1 VGQYLTQIALYRL
14 AGSVVCGLGTGE
26 VAAFQ
31 DTPLNHLRPLF
42 GVCEF
47 GKGGGLG
54 GSALAPHSYPVDEF
68 TIWTWTLI
76 DSCHCGASSELGDTA
91 KGASGPGVDQGS
103 FPQGADEPLSDSK
116 TLDSP
121 DCAGCLWSP
130 CRRVHTLLNR
140 MYGATPITGSGS
152 IGAGNSDRAHARPL
166 LYAGTQRPQ
175 LQNAADA

>member
-1 VGQYLTQIALYRL
+1 M
-14 AGSVVCGLGTGE
+14 AGGLGTGE

-31 DTPLNHLRPLF
+31 DASLNHLRPLF

-47 GKGGGLG
+47 GKSSGLG
-54 GSALAPHSYPVDEF
+54 GSALAAHSYPVDEF

-76 DSCHCGASSELGDTA
+76 DRCHCGASSEVGDTA
-91 KGASGPGVDQGS
+91 KGPVDREWTK
-103 FPQGADEPLSDSK
+103 GAGEPLSDSK

-121 DCAGCLWSP
+121 YCAGCLWSP

-152 IGAGNSDRAHARPL
+152 IGAGNSDRARARPL